1 MSPELI
7 SILVLVVVFVIATTR
22 SVNMGALA
30 FAAAFAVGGLVA
42 DLDADGIFA
51 GFPGDLFVVLVGVTY
66 LFAIARANGT
76 TDWLVHAAVRLV
88 RGRVALIPW
97 VMFALTGAL
106 TAIGAVSPAAV
117 AIVAPVALSF
127 AARYGISPLLMGAMV
142 VHGAQAGGFSPISIY
157 GSIVNGIVE
166 REKLP
171 GNEVVLFLASLA
183 ANLVIAAVVFVVC
196 GGLKLWARG
205 AVTDSDSAG
214 ADPTPAAG
222 SPAQGAGSPA
232 QGAGSPAQGAGSPA
246 QGAGSPAPAAGSPAP
261 AAGSPAP
268 AASNTAPGAGSPA
281 PAASHAVAAA
291 SSPAPAASN
300 PAPAAGSRAAG
311 AARVGAAAPGTAQLR
326 THPAPATPTRSPEE
340 TRLTPARTA
349 TLTSLLALVV
359 AVLVFDLDAGLTAIT
374 LAVLLSTAWPEDSRK
389 ATGQIAWPTVLLIC
403 GVLTYVGVL
412 DEMGTITWAGEGVG
426 GIGVPLLAAVLLCYI
441 GALVSAF
448 ASSVGI
454 MGALIPLAV
463 PFLERGEIGAIGMIA
478 ALAVS
483 ATVVDV
489 SPFSTNGAL
498 VLAAAPD
505 VDRERFFRQLMVYGG
520 IVVAVVPAAAWLVMV
535 VPGWG

>member
-1 MSPELI
+1 MSPELV

-30 FAAAFAVGGLVA
+30 FAAAFGVGTLVA

-117 AIVAPVALSF
+117 AIVAPIALSF
-127 AARYGISPLLMGAMV
+127 ATRYAISPLLMGTMV

-166 REKLP
+166 REGLP
-171 GNEVVLFLASLA
+171 GSEVTLFLASLI
-183 ANLVIAAVVFVVC
+183 ANLLIAGVLFVLF
-196 GGLKLWARG
+196 GGRKLWARG
-205 AVTDSDSAG
+205 AVTPEDGGAVGKEAEPTGTGTGTGTEAG
-214 ADPTPAAG
+214 TGTGGTAAG
-222 SPAQGAGSPA
+222 TGGT
-232 QGAGSPAQGAGSPA
+232 
-246 QGAGSPAPAAGSPAP
+246 AAGTGGT
-261 AAGSPAP
+261 AAGTGGT
-268 AASNTAPGAGSPA
+268 AAGTGGTAPT
-281 PAASHAVAAA
+281 AVAV
-291 SSPAPAASN
+291 
-300 PAPAAGSRAAG
+300 R
-311 AARVGAAAPGTAQLR
+311 PGRDTDV
-326 THPAPATPTRSPEE
+326 TGGGP
-340 TRLTPARTA
+340 RLTPARIA
-349 TLTSLLALVV
+349 TLTSLVALVV
-359 AVLVFDLDAGLTAIT
+359 AVLGFDLDAGLTAVS
-374 LAVLLSTAWPEDSRK
+374 LAVVLSTAWPDDSRR
-389 ATGQIAWPTVLLIC
+389 AVGEIAWSTVLLIC

-412 DEMGTITWAGEGVG
+412 EEIGTITWAGEGVG

-441 GALVSAF
+441 GAIVSAF

-463 PFLERGEIGAIGMIA
+463 PFLAQGEIGAVGMVA

-520 IVVAVVPAAAWLVMV
+520 IVVAAVPALAWLVLV
-535 VPGWG
+535 VPGFG

>member
-1 MSPELI
+1 MSPELV

-30 FAAAFAVGGLVA
+30 FAAAFGVGTLVA

-117 AIVAPVALSF
+117 AIVAPIALSF
-127 AARYGISPLLMGAMV
+127 ATRYAISPLLMGTMV

-166 REKLP
+166 REGLP
-171 GNEVVLFLASLA
+171 GSEVGLFLASLI
-183 ANLVIAAVVFVVC
+183 ANLLIASVLFAVL
-196 GGLKLWARG
+196 GGRKLWARG
-205 AVTDSDSAG
+205 SVPVDGDG
-214 ADPTPAAG
+214 PTEATG
-222 SPAQGAGSPA
+222 TGAGG
-232 QGAGSPAQGAGSPA
+232 GAEKGTGKGTGTAG
-246 QGAGSPAPAAGSPAP
+246 
-261 AAGSPAP
+261 
-268 AASNTAPGAGSPA
+268 TAPT
-281 PAASHAVAAA
+281 AVAVR
-291 SSPAPAASN
+291 P
-300 PAPAAGSRAAG
+300 GQDTDGTGG
-311 AARVGAAAPGTAQLR
+311 A
-326 THPAPATPTRSPEE
+326 
-340 TRLTPARTA
+340 TRLTPARIA
-349 TLTSLLALVV
+349 TLVALVALVV
-359 AVLVFDLDAGLTAIT
+359 AVLGFDLDAGLTAVS
-374 LAVLLSTAWPEDSRK
+374 LAVVLSTAWPDDSRR
-389 ATGQIAWPTVLLIC
+389 AVGEIAWSTVLLIC

-412 DEMGTITWAGEGVG
+412 EEMGTITWAGEGVG

-441 GALVSAF
+441 GAIVSAF

-463 PFLERGEIGAIGMIA
+463 PFLAQGEIGAVGMVA

-520 IVVAVVPAAAWLVMV
+520 IVVAAVPALAWLVLV
-535 VPGWG
+535 VPGFG

>member
-7 SILVLVVVFVIATTR
+7 SVLVLVVVFVIATTR

-30 FAAAFAVGGLVA
+30 FAAAFGVGTLVA

-117 AIVAPVALSF
+117 AIVAPIALSF
-127 AARYGISPLLMGAMV
+127 ATRYAISPLLMGTMV

-166 REKLP
+166 REGLP
-171 GNEVVLFLASLA
+171 GSEVTLFLASLV
-183 ANLVIAAVVFVVC
+183 ANLVIAGALFVLF
-196 GGLKLWARG
+196 GGRKLWARG
-205 AVTDSDSAG
+205 SVTPEDAGEAGSGTKAPGAG
-214 ADPTPAAG
+214 ADPGVGKGSGTSKGTSTGAAPTAVAVRPG
-222 SPAQGAGSPA
+222 QDTDGTGAGP
-232 QGAGSPAQGAGSPA
+232 
-246 QGAGSPAPAAGSPAP
+246 
-261 AAGSPAP
+261 
-268 AASNTAPGAGSPA
+268 
-281 PAASHAVAAA
+281 H
-291 SSPAPAASN
+291 
-300 PAPAAGSRAAG
+300 
-311 AARVGAAAPGTAQLR
+311 
-326 THPAPATPTRSPEE
+326 
-340 TRLTPARTA
+340 LTPARIA
-349 TLTSLLALVV
+349 TLLALVALVV
-359 AVLVFDLDAGLTAIT
+359 AVLGFDLDAGLTAVS
-374 LAVLLSTAWPEDSRK
+374 LAVVLSTAWPDDSRR
-389 ATGQIAWPTVLLIC
+389 AVGEIAWSTVLLIC

-412 DEMGTITWAGEGVG
+412 EEIGTITWAGEGVG

-441 GALVSAF
+441 GAIVSAF

-463 PFLERGEIGAIGMIA
+463 PFLAQGEIGAVGMVA

-498 VLAAAPD
+498 VLAAAPEAE
-505 VDRERFFRQLMVYGG
+505 RERFFRQLMVYGG
-520 IVVAVVPAAAWLVMV
+520 IVVAAVPALAWLVLV
-535 VPGWG
+535 VPGFG

>member
-1 MSPELI
+1 MSPELV

-30 FAAAFAVGGLVA
+30 FAAAFVVGELVA

-76 TDWLVHAAVRLV
+76 TDWLVHAAIRLV

-97 VMFALTGAL
+97 VMFALTGTL

-117 AIVAPVALSF
+117 AIVAPIALSF
-127 AARYGISPLLMGAMV
+127 ATRYRISPLLMGTMV

-157 GSIVNGIVE
+157 GTIVNGIVE
-166 REKLP
+166 REHLP
-171 GNEVVLFLASLA
+171 GNELALFLASLF
-183 ANLVIAAVVFVVC
+183 ANLVIAAVVFVLF
-196 GGLKLWARG
+196 GGRALWARG
-205 AVTDSDSAG
+205 AVA
-214 ADPTPAAG
+214 ADEAFDTG
-222 SPAQGAGSPA
+222 D
-232 QGAGSPAQGAGSPA
+232 
-246 QGAGSPAPAAGSPAP
+246 
-261 AAGSPAP
+261 
-268 AASNTAPGAGSPA
+268 
-281 PAASHAVAAA
+281 
-291 SSPAPAASN
+291 AASN
-300 PAPAAGSRAAG
+300 PGEGASASGKSTGTGGTAVAAPEKGTVETAPAA
-311 AARVGAAAPGTAQLR
+311 PD
-326 THPAPATPTRSPEE
+326 PA
-340 TRLTPARTA
+340 RLTPARIA
-349 TLTSLLALVV
+349 TLAALVALVV
-359 AVLVFDLDAGLTAIT
+359 AVLVFDLDAGLTAIS
-374 LAVLLSTAWPEDSRK
+374 LAVVLSAAWPDDSR
-389 ATGQIAWPTVLLIC
+389 AAVGQIAWSTVLLIC

-412 DEMGTITWAGEGVG
+412 DQMGTIKWAGEGVG

-463 PFLERGEIGAIGMIA
+463 PFLAQGEIGAVGMVA

-520 IVVAVVPAAAWLVMV
+520 IVVAVVPAVAWLVMV

>member
-7 SILVLVVVFVIATTR
+7 SVLVLAVVFVIATTR

-30 FAAAFAVGGLVA
+30 FAAAFGVGTLVA
-42 DLDADGIFA
+42 DLDADGVFA

-76 TDWLVHAAVRLV
+76 TDWLVHAAVRMV

-117 AIVAPVALSF
+117 AIVAPIALSF
-127 AARYGISPLLMGAMV
+127 AARYRISPLLMGAMV

-171 GNEVVLFLASLA
+171 GSEITLFLASLLV
-183 ANLVIAAVVFVVC
+183 NLVIAAVVFVVC
-196 GGLKLWARG
+196 GGLRLWRQG
-205 AVTDSDSAG
+205 AVAEEALPGPGDTGTGGAG
-214 ADPTPAAG
+214 TG
-222 SPAQGAGSPA
+222 GAGSE
-232 QGAGSPAQGAGSPA
+232 AGTRTA
-246 QGAGSPAPAAGSPAP
+246 PAPAPAP
-261 AAGSPAP
+261 TAVATRPEAPPAGAL
-268 AASNTAPGAGSPA
+268 TAP
-281 PAASHAVAAA
+281 V
-291 SSPAPAASN
+291 
-300 PAPAAGSRAAG
+300 
-311 AARVGAAAPGTAQLR
+311 V
-326 THPAPATPTRSPEE
+326 
-340 TRLTPARTA
+340 A
-349 TLTSLLALVV
+349 TLVSLVALVV
-359 AVLVFDLDAGLTAIT
+359 AVLGFDLDAGLTAIT
-374 LAVLLSTAWPEDSRK
+374 LAVVLSTAWPEDSRR
-389 ATGQIAWPTVLLIC
+389 AVGQIAWPTVLLIC

-441 GALVSAF
+441 GAIVSAF

-463 PFLERGEIGAIGMIA
+463 PFLAQGEIGAVGMVA

-505 VDRERFFRQLMVYGG
+505 VDRERFFRQLMAYGG
-520 IVVAVVPAAAWLVMV
+520 IVVAAVPAAVWLVMV

>member
-30 FAAAFAVGGLVA
+30 FAAAFGVGTLVA

-117 AIVAPVALSF
+117 AIVAPIALSF
-127 AARYGISPLLMGAMV
+127 ATRYSISPLLMGTMV

-171 GNEVVLFLASLA
+171 GSEVGLFLASLV
-183 ANLVIAAVVFVVC
+183 ANLLIAAVLFALL
-196 GGLKLWARG
+196 GGRKLWARG
-205 AVTDSDSAG
+205 AVPPEDGG
-214 ADPTPAAG
+214 ALGKGGTG
-222 SPAQGAGSPA
+222 TGAGTGTGTGTSV
-232 QGAGSPAQGAGSPA
+232 GTGGT
-246 QGAGSPAPAAGSPAP
+246 APAAVAVRPDQGT
-261 AAGSPAP
+261 G
-268 AASNTAPGAGSPA
+268 GAEGTG
-281 PAASHAVAAA
+281 VRL
-291 SSPAPAASN
+291 N
-300 PAPAAGSRAAG
+300 PA
-311 AARVGAAAPGTAQLR
+311 RV
-326 THPAPATPTRSPEE
+326 
-340 TRLTPARTA
+340 A
-349 TLTSLLALVV
+349 TLVALVALVV
-359 AVLVFDLDAGLTAIT
+359 AVLGFDLDAGLTAVT
-374 LAVLLSTAWPEDSRK
+374 LAVVLSTAWPDDSRR
-389 ATGQIAWPTVLLIC
+389 AVGEIAWSTVLLIC

-412 DEMGTITWAGEGVG
+412 EEMGTITWAGEGVG

-441 GALVSAF
+441 GAIVSAF

-463 PFLERGEIGAIGMIA
+463 PFLAQGEIGAVGMIA

-505 VDRERFFRQLMVYGG
+505 VDRDRFFRQLMIYGG
-520 IVVAVVPAAAWLVMV
+520 IVVAAVPALAWLVLV
-535 VPGWG
+535 VPGFG

>member
-30 FAAAFAVGGLVA
+30 FAAAFAVGELVA

-76 TDWLVHAAVRLV
+76 TDWLVHASIRLV

-117 AIVAPVALSF
+117 AIVAPIALSF

-142 VHGAQAGGFSPISIY
+142 VHGAQGGGFSPISIY
-157 GSIVNGIVE
+157 GTIVNGIVE
-166 REKLP
+166 REHLP
-171 GNEVVLFLASLA
+171 GNAVFLFLASLIV
-183 ANLVIAAVVFVVC
+183 NLVIAGVMFVLF
-196 GGLKLWARG
+196 GGLKLWAQG
-205 AVTDSDSAG
+205 AVPLDEAHG
-214 ADPTPAAG
+214 ATGTPDRHD
-222 SPAQGAGSPA
+222 
-232 QGAGSPAQGAGSPA
+232 
-246 QGAGSPAPAAGSPAP
+246 APADGT
-261 AAGSPAP
+261 GTGTG
-268 AASNTAPGAGSPA
+268 TAPSSGTARSGT
-281 PAASHAVAAA
+281 AVAAR
-291 SSPAPAASN
+291 PE
-300 PAPAAGSRAAG
+300 
-311 AARVGAAAPGTAQLR
+311 
-326 THPAPATPTRSPEE
+326 TPDT
-340 TRLTPARTA
+340 TRLTPARVA
-349 TLTSLLALVV
+349 TLTALVALVV
-359 AVLVFDLDAGLTAIT
+359 AVLVFDLDAGLTSIT
-374 LAVLLSTAWPEDSRK
+374 LAVILSAAWPQDSRT
-389 ATGQIAWPTVLLIC
+389 AVGQIAWTTVLLIC

-412 DEMGTITWAGEGVG
+412 DQMGTIKWAGEGVG

-441 GALVSAF
+441 GAIVSAF

-463 PFLERGEIGAIGMIA
+463 PFLAQGEIGAVGMVA

-505 VDRERFFRQLMVYGG
+505 VDRERFFRQLMIYGG
-520 IVVAVVPAAAWLVMV
+520 IVVAVVPAVVWLVMV
-535 VPGWG
+535 VPGFG

>member
-30 FAAAFAVGGLVA
+30 FAAAFAVGELVA

-76 TDWLVHAAVRLV
+76 TDWLVHASIRLV

-97 VMFALTGAL
+97 VMFAITGAL

-117 AIVAPVALSF
+117 AIVAPIALSF

-142 VHGAQAGGFSPISIY
+142 VHGAQGGGFSPISIY
-157 GSIVNGIVE
+157 GTIVNGIVE

-171 GNEVVLFLASLA
+171 GNEIALFLASLF
-183 ANLVIAAVVFVVC
+183 ANLVIAAVVFVLF

-205 AVTDSDSAG
+205 ALAPDGDSGEGDLPEG
-214 ADPTPAAG
+214 GTGTRTPAETG
-222 SPAQGAGSPA
+222 DGTSPSR
-232 QGAGSPAQGAGSPA
+232 
-246 QGAGSPAPAAGSPAP
+246 
-261 AAGSPAP
+261 
-268 AASNTAPGAGSPA
+268 TATVVEA
-281 PAASHAVAAA
+281 
-291 SSPAPAASN
+291 
-300 PAPAAGSRAAG
+300 
-311 AARVGAAAPGTAQLR
+311 
-326 THPAPATPTRSPEE
+326 HPETPDTP
-340 TRLTPARTA
+340 RLTPARIA
-349 TLTSLLALVV
+349 TLAALVALVV
-359 AVLVFDLDAGLTAIT
+359 AVLALDLDAGLTAIT
-374 LAVLLSTAWPEDSRK
+374 LAVLLSSVWPEDSRK
-389 ATGQIAWPTVLLIC
+389 AVGQIAWSTVLLIC

-412 DEMGTITWAGEGVG
+412 DEMGTITWAGEGVS

-441 GALVSAF
+441 GAIVSAF

-463 PFLERGEIGAIGMIA
+463 PFLAQGEIGAVGMVA

-520 IVVAVVPAAAWLVMV
+520 IVVAVVPAVAWLVMV

>member
-1 MSPELI
+1 MSPELV

-117 AIVAPVALSF
+117 AIVAPIALSF

-196 GGLKLWARG
+196 GGLKLWAQG
-205 AVTDSDSAG
+205 AVAESDNAG
-214 ADPTPAAG
+214 GGPAQAAG
-222 SPAQGAGSPA
+222 SPAQ
-232 QGAGSPAQGAGSPA
+232 
-246 QGAGSPAPAAGSPAP
+246 AAGSPAP
-261 AAGSPAP
+261 AAGNAAP
-268 AASNTAPGAGSPA
+268 AAGD
-281 PAASHAVAAA
+281 
-291 SSPAPAASN
+291 

-311 AARVGAAAPGTAQLR
+311 AARVGDGGTPCSSEAESSGEAPGTAQLR
-326 THPAPATPTRSPEE
+326 THPAPATPIPGLEE
-340 TRLTPARTA
+340 TRLTPARSA

-374 LAVLLSTAWPEDSRK
+374 LAVLLSTAWPDDSRK
-389 ATGQIAWPTVLLIC
+389 ATGEIAWPTVLLIC

-463 PFLERGEIGAIGMIA
+463 PFLERGEIGAVGMVA

-520 IVVAVVPAAAWLVMV
+520 IVVALVPAAAWLVMV

>member
-7 SILVLVVVFVIATTR
+7 SILVLAVVFVIATTR
-22 SVNMGALA
+22 SINMGALA
-30 FAAAFAVGGLVA
+30 FAAAFAVGTLVA

-66 LFAIARANGT
+66 LFAIARSNGT
-76 TDWLVHAAVRLV
+76 TDWLVHASVRLV

-117 AIVAPVALSF
+117 AIVAPIALSF

-142 VHGAQAGGFSPISIY
+142 VHGAQGGGFSPISIY

-171 GNEVVLFLASLA
+171 GNEVTLFLASLIV
-183 ANLVIAAVVFVVC
+183 NLVIAAVVFVAC
-196 GGLKLWARG
+196 GGLRLWRQGSVTEADEGALKGRG
-205 AVTDSDSAG
+205 ELRDQPQPTGAGTTTDPGTHPSPTTTATATRDVGVEVDEVPGLVRQPAPRDTT
-214 ADPTPAAG
+214 ATATREATPA
-222 SPAQGAGSPA
+222 P
-232 QGAGSPAQGAGSPA
+232 
-246 QGAGSPAPAAGSPAP
+246 
-261 AAGSPAP
+261 
-268 AASNTAPGAGSPA
+268 T
-281 PAASHAVAAA
+281 
-291 SSPAPAASN
+291 SSLP
-300 PAPAAGSRAAG
+300 
-311 AARVGAAAPGTAQLR
+311 
-326 THPAPATPTRSPEE
+326 
-340 TRLTPARTA
+340 LTPPRIA
-349 TLTSLLALVV
+349 TLLSLVALVV
-359 AVLVFDLDAGLTAIT
+359 AVLVLDLDAGLTAIT
-374 LAVLLSTAWPEDSRK
+374 LAVVLSAIWPDDSRK
-389 ATGQIAWPTVLLIC
+389 AVGEIAWPTVLLIC

-441 GALVSAF
+441 GAIVSAF

-463 PFLERGEIGAIGMIA
+463 PFLAQGEIGAVGMVA

-520 IVVAVVPAAAWLVMV
+520 IVVAVVPAVVWLLMV

>member
-1 MSPELI
+1 MSPELV
-7 SILVLVVVFVIATTR
+7 SILVLAVVFVIATTR

-30 FAAAFAVGGLVA
+30 FAAAFGVGTLVA
-42 DLDADGIFA
+42 DLDADGVFA

-117 AIVAPVALSF
+117 AIVAPIALSF
-127 AARYGISPLLMGAMV
+127 AARYRISPLLMGAMV

-171 GNEVVLFLASLA
+171 GSEITLFLASLL
-183 ANLVIAAVVFVVC
+183 ANLVIAGVVFVVC
-196 GGLKLWARG
+196 GGLKLWSRG
-205 AVTDSDSAG
+205 AVTGTGTGTETKDTGGTGSGGGSGTAG
-214 ADPTPAAG
+214 TGNGGDTRTA
-222 SPAQGAGSPA
+222 
-232 QGAGSPAQGAGSPA
+232 
-246 QGAGSPAPAAGSPAP
+246 PAP
-261 AAGSPAP
+261 
-268 AASNTAPGAGSPA
+268 T
-281 PAASHAVAAA
+281 AAA
-291 SSPAPAASN
+291 TRPDTAATG
-300 PAPAAGSRAAG
+300 PL
-311 AARVGAAAPGTAQLR
+311 T
-326 THPAPATPTRSPEE
+326 TPVV
-340 TRLTPARTA
+340 A
-349 TLTSLLALVV
+349 TLVSLVALVV
-359 AVLVFDLDAGLTAIT
+359 AVLGFDLDAGLTAIT
-374 LAVLLSTAWPEDSRK
+374 LAVVLSTAWPDDSRK
-389 ATGQIAWPTVLLIC
+389 AVSEIAWPTVLLIC

-441 GALVSAF
+441 GAIVSAF

-463 PFLERGEIGAIGMIA
+463 PFLAQGEIGAVGMVA

-505 VDRERFFRQLMVYGG
+505 VDRERFFRQLMAYGG
-520 IVVAVVPAAAWLVMV
+520 IVVAAVPAVVWLVMV

>member
-1 MSPELI
+1 MSPELV

-30 FAAAFAVGGLVA
+30 FAAAFGVGTLVA

-117 AIVAPVALSF
+117 AIVAPIALSF
-127 AARYGISPLLMGAMV
+127 ATRYAISPLLMGTMV

-166 REKLP
+166 REGLP
-171 GNEVVLFLASLA
+171 GSEVGLFLASLI
-183 ANLVIAAVVFVVC
+183 ANLLIASVLFAVL
-196 GGLKLWARG
+196 GGRKLWARG
-205 AVTDSDSAG
+205 SVPVDGDGPAAATGTGTGGGAEKGTGTGTGTGTAGTAPTAVAVRPDQDSDGTGG
-214 ADPTPAAG
+214 A
-222 SPAQGAGSPA
+222 
-232 QGAGSPAQGAGSPA
+232 
-246 QGAGSPAPAAGSPAP
+246 
-261 AAGSPAP
+261 
-268 AASNTAPGAGSPA
+268 
-281 PAASHAVAAA
+281 
-291 SSPAPAASN
+291 
-300 PAPAAGSRAAG
+300 
-311 AARVGAAAPGTAQLR
+311 
-326 THPAPATPTRSPEE
+326 
-340 TRLTPARTA
+340 TRLTPARIA
-349 TLTSLLALVV
+349 TLVALVALVV
-359 AVLVFDLDAGLTAIT
+359 AVLGFDLDAGLTAVS
-374 LAVLLSTAWPEDSRK
+374 LAVVLSTAWPDDSRR
-389 ATGQIAWPTVLLIC
+389 AVGEIAWSTVLLIC

-412 DEMGTITWAGEGVG
+412 EEMGTITWAGEGVG

-441 GALVSAF
+441 GAIVSAF

-463 PFLERGEIGAIGMIA
+463 PFLAQGEIGAVGMVA

-505 VDRERFFRQLMVYGG
+505 VDRDRFFRQLMVYGG
-520 IVVAVVPAAAWLVMV
+520 IVVAAVPALAWLVLV
-535 VPGWG
+535 VPGFG

>member
-30 FAAAFAVGGLVA
+30 FAAAFGVGTLVA

-117 AIVAPVALSF
+117 AIVAPIALSF
-127 AARYGISPLLMGAMV
+127 ATRYSISPLLMGTMV

-171 GNEVVLFLASLA
+171 GSEIGLFLASLV
-183 ANLVIAAVVFVVC
+183 ANLLIAAVLFAVL
-196 GGLKLWARG
+196 GGRKLWARG
-205 AVTDSDSAG
+205 AVAPEDGGVPGKGTASAG
-214 ADPTPAAG
+214 TG
-222 SPAQGAGSPA
+222 SGTGGSGAGT
-232 QGAGSPAQGAGSPA
+232 GGSGTGGTGS
-246 QGAGSPAPAAGSPAP
+246 GTGTGGTAPAAVAVRPEQETG
-261 AAGSPAP
+261 
-268 AASNTAPGAGSPA
+268 GAE
-281 PAASHAVAAA
+281 
-291 SSPAPAASN
+291 
-300 PAPAAGSRAAG
+300 
-311 AARVGAAAPGTAQLR
+311 GTGI
-326 THPAPATPTRSPEE
+326 
-340 TRLTPARTA
+340 RLTPARIA
-349 TLTSLLALVV
+349 TLVALVALVV
-359 AVLVFDLDAGLTAIT
+359 AVLGFDLDAGLTAVT
-374 LAVLLSTAWPEDSRK
+374 LAVVLSTAWPDDSRR
-389 ATGQIAWPTVLLIC
+389 AVGEIAWSTVLLIC

-412 DEMGTITWAGEGVG
+412 EEMGTITWAGEGVG

-441 GALVSAF
+441 GAIVSAF

-463 PFLERGEIGAIGMIA
+463 PFLAQGEIGAVGMVA

-505 VDRERFFRQLMVYGG
+505 VDRDRFFRQLMIYGG
-520 IVVAVVPAAAWLVMV
+520 IVVAAVPVLAWLVLV
-535 VPGWG
+535 VPGFG